1 MEEPKVPK
9 KERRFSRRDF
19 LKITGAAGAGSVA
32 ASISKLSGAS
42 ERIEP
47 ESSKPAVV
55 PTRPFGKT
63 GVNVSMLGLG
73 GSQDLMSKQLLLR
86 QAVKMGVTYWDTAD
100 SYEGGNSEKAIGN
113 YFEKYPD
120 DRKKVFLVTKTS
132 SSDPDRMNRNL
143 DTSLQRLKTS
153 YVDLFFIHAVS
164 DVKDDIDKTARAWV
178 EKAKAKGKIRF
189 FGFSTH
195 SNMEQCLMDGAELGW
210 IDGIMTSFNYR
221 LMHADS
227 MKKAVAACTKAGI
240 GLTAMK
246 TQAKFFAYFYADI
259 GKESET
265 SSKLNAQFMRKGYT
279 PEQARLKAVWENPD
293 IASICSEMPNMTIL
307 QANVAAALNKTKL
320 SFHDKQLLEQYSRET
335 VTGYCAGCARIC
347 ESAVEENVPISDI
360 MRCLMYSY
368 SYGDH
373 RKATRLFSSISG
385 TTRKQLANI
394 DYSKAERL
402 CPQNISISKVMDEAI
417 NRLTSPEY
425 FL

>member
-1 MEEPKVPK
+1 VSD

-32 ASISKLSGAS
+32 ASIGKLSGAS
-42 ERIEP
+42 EMTAP
-47 ESSKPAVV
+47 ASSRPALV

-100 SYEGGNSEKAIGN
+100 RYEGGNSEKAIGN
-113 YFEKYPD
+113 YFEKFPD
-120 DRKKVFLVTKTS
+120 DRKRVFLVTKTS
-132 SSDPDRMNRNL
+132 SSDPDRMSRDL
-143 DTSLQRLKTS
+143 DTSLQRLKTA
-153 YVDLFFIHAVS
+153 YVDLYFIHAVS
-164 DVKDDIDKTARAWV
+164 DVKDDISNSARIWV

-195 SNMEQCLMDGAELGW
+195 SNMEQCLMDAAELGW
-210 IDGIMTSFNYR
+210 IDGIMTSYNYR
-221 LMHADS
+221 LMHADA

-259 GKESET
+259 GRESDT
-265 SSKLNAQFMRKGYT
+265 SSKLNEQFERKGYT

-307 QANVAAALNKTKL
+307 QANVAAAMNKTEL
-320 SFHDKQLLEQYSRET
+320 SFQDKQLLKQYSRET
-335 VTGYCAGCARIC
+335 ATAYCAGCARIC
-347 ESAVEENVPISDI
+347 ESALEENVPISDI
-360 MRCLMYSY
+360 MRCLMYSFG
-368 SYGDH
+368 YGDH
-373 RKATRLFSSISG
+373 RKATRLFVSIPG
-385 TTRKQLANI
+385 ATRKRLASI
-394 DYSKAERL
+394 DYSNAERL
-402 CPQNISISKVMDEAI
+402 CPQNIPISTVMKQTVE
-417 NRLTSPEY
+417 RLVAPQFGSRVRG
-425 FL
+425 